1 MIIMDLEGHWGKS
14 VHIDLFGCDSARI
27 SNKDTIELFAGILC
41 YEIDMKPYG
50 APQVVWFGHDGKEG
64 FSLVQLI
71 ETSCITA
78 HFAEDNNTAY
88 IDVFSCKEF
97 DARDCA
103 EFCRLYFGA
112 KNAKFNEMLR
122 G

>member
-1 MIIMDLEGHWGKS
+1 MTPEPWGKS
-14 VHIDLFGCDSARI
+14 AQIDLFDCEPDRI
-27 SNKDTIELFAGILC
+27 KNHDTIELFARTLC
-41 YEIDMKPYG
+41 DRIKMKPYG
-50 APQVVWFGHDGKEG
+50 PPQVVWFGHDGKEG

-88 IDVFSCKEF
+88 IDVFSCKDF